1 MRIARA
7 KPELVPDEISVRHR
21 ADISKRT
28 KAIDAAKI
36 SKL

>member
-7 KPELVPDEISVRHR
+7 KPESVAEEMRVR
-21 ADISKRT
+21 LNADISKST
-28 KAIDAAKI
+28 KTVGAAKI